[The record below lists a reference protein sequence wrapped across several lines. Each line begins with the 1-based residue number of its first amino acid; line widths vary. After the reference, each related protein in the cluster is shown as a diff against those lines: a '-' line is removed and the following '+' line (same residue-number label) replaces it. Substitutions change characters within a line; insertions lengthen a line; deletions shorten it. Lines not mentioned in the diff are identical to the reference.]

1 MPSADSPEG
10 LMSSILD
17 RLIDPDSGG
26 TRWKHG
32 YSLAE
37 MVDAVRRDLE
47 DLLNTR
53 QSHGGLPEEFTE
65 LNRSIFAY
73 GLPELTSL
81 NSFTAQQRAEIGGVI
96 EEIIARFE
104 PRLRNIRASLL
115 DPGDEKS
122 RSVRFRVDA
131 LLAVDPAPEV
141 AFETTLE
148 LGSGRYSIQ
157 QAES

>member
-1 MPSADSPEG
+1 MPGDAAPEG
-10 LMSSILD
+10 LMPSILD
-17 RLIDPDSGG
+17 RLIDPDAGG
-26 TRWKHG
+26 TRWKRG
-32 YSLAE
+32 YSLTE

-53 QSHGGLPEEFTE
+53 QSHLGLPKEYTE
-65 LNRSIFAY
+65 LHNSIFAY

-81 NSFTAQQRAEIGGVI
+81 NSFTTVQRAEIGRVI
-96 EEIIARFE
+96 EAIVARFE
-104 PRLRNIRASLL
+104 PRLRNIRANLI

-122 RSVRFRVDA
+122 RSVRFRIDA
-131 LLAVDPAPEV
+131 RLSVEPAPEV

-148 LGSGRYSIQ
+148 LGTGRYSIQ

>member
-1 MPSADSPEG
+1 MPSDDTPEG
-10 LMSSILD
+10 LMPSILD
-17 RLIDPDSGG
+17 RLMDPDAGG

-32 YSLAE
+32 YSLTE

-53 QSHGGLPEEFTE
+53 QSHLGLPKEYTE
-65 LNRSIFAY
+65 LHHSIFAY
-73 GLPELTSL
+73 GLPELSSL
-81 NSFTAQQRAEIGGVI
+81 NSFTALQRAEIGRVI
-96 EEIIARFE
+96 EEIVARFE
-104 PRLRNIRASLL
+104 PRLRNIRATLL
-115 DPGDEKS
+115 NTGDEKS
-122 RSVRFRVDA
+122 RTVRFRVDA
-131 LLAVDPAPEV
+131 RLSVEPAPEV